1 MASSSENNIYLAG
14 LLDGE
19 AVLHTKNTGI
29 VSEKIDHENIFVGE
43 YRWK

>member
-1 MASSSENNIYLAG
+1 MASPSENNIYLAG

-19 AVLHTKNTGI
+19 GCITYKNTGI